1 MTRTVNDLIR
11 EDVPR
16 TDKND
21 TLYHAFKLIEKS
33 GIDKV
38 IVLEKRMLLPGKE
51 VKSIAGVMTSRD
63 IILKLATQR
72 LSRTTPS
79 RLHVASFMSSPAI
92 TIELDKSIVEAA
104 KLMVSKRIGILPVV
118 NGEDIV
124 GAILKTDIVRLAE
137 QDDTEVRTI
146 MDASPVLARTTDRV
160 VKVRQDMLDTDTSF
174 VPVLDENDELV
185 GYVSIYEL
193 ACVFMKFEDIVP
205 SKYKKERITHLIVE
219 DIMRF
224 RPPKLRLTD
233 TVSQAVAEIMKKGS
247 RGAVIIDE
255 IGKVAGVVTIDILLK
270 HLVTNKRE
278 LLS

>member
-1 MTRTVNDLIR
+1 MTRIVNDLIR

-33 GIDKV
+33 GIDKI
-38 IVLEKRMLLPGKE
+38 IVLENRVISPGRE
-51 VKSIAGVMTSRD
+51 IKSIAGVMTSRD
-63 IILKLATQR
+63 IVLKLATQR
-72 LSRTTPS
+72 LSVTTPS
-79 RLHVASFMSSPAI
+79 RVHVASFMSSPAI
-92 TIELDKSIVEAA
+92 TIDPDKSVVEAA
-104 KLMVSKRIGILPVV
+104 ELMANKGISILPVV
-118 NGEDIV
+118 SGEDVV

-160 VKVRQDMLDTDTSF
+160 VKVRQDMLATDTSF
-174 VPVLDENDELV
+174 VPILDENDELV
-185 GYVSIYEL
+185 GYVTIYEL
-193 ACVFMKFEDIVP
+193 AYAFMKFEDIVP
-205 SKYKKERITHLIVE
+205 SKYKKGRITHLIVE

-247 RGAVIIDE
+247 RGAVVLDE

>member
-38 IVLEKRMLLPGKE
+38 IVLENRMISLGKE

-63 IILKLATQR
+63 IVLKLATQR
-72 LSRTTPS
+72 LSRTTPG

-118 NGEDIV
+118 NGEDVV

-160 VKVRQDMLDTDTSF
+160 VKVRQDVLATDTSF

-185 GYVSIYEL
+185 GYVTIYEL
-193 ACVFMKFEDIVP
+193 AYIFMKFEDIVP
-205 SKYKKERITHLIVE
+205 SKYRKERITHLIVE

-247 RGAVIIDE
+247 RGAVVIDE

-270 HLVTNKRE
+270 HLVTNKCE

>member
-1 MTRTVNDLIR
+1 MARAVNDLIR

-16 TDKND
+16 IDKND

-38 IVLEKRMLLPGKE
+38 IVLENRIITPGKE
-51 VKSIAGVMTSRD
+51 VKSLAGIMTSRD
-63 IILKLATQR
+63 IVLKLATQR
-72 LSRTTPS
+72 LSRTTPG
-79 RLHVASFMSSPAI
+79 RLHVASFMNSPAI
-92 TIELDKSIVEAA
+92 TIGPDKSVLEAA
-104 KLMVSKRIGILPVV
+104 NLMISKKIGILPVV
-118 NGEDIV
+118 SGGNVV
-124 GAILKTDIVRLAE
+124 GAILKTDIAKLLE

-160 VKVRQDMLDTDTSF
+160 VKVRQDMLATDTSF
-174 VPVLDENDELV
+174 VPVLDDNDELV
-185 GYVSIYEL
+185 GYVTIYDL
-193 ACVFMKFEDIVP
+193 AYAFMKFEDIVP
-205 SKYKKERITHLIVE
+205 AKYKKERITHLIIE

-233 TVSQAVAEIMKKGS
+233 TVSQAVAEIMKKNS
-247 RGAVIIDE
+247 RGAVVIDE

-270 HLVTNKRE
+270 HLVTNKQE

>member
-1 MTRTVNDLIR
+1 MARTVNDLIR

-16 TDKND
+16 IDKND

-38 IVLEKRMLLPGKE
+38 IVLENRMISPGKE
-51 VKSIAGVMTSRD
+51 VKLIAGVMTSRD
-63 IILKLATQR
+63 IVLKLATQR
-72 LSRTTPS
+72 LSRTTPG
-79 RLHVASFMSSPAI
+79 RLHVASFMNSPAI
-92 TIELDKSIVEAA
+92 TIKRDKSVLEAA
-104 KLMVSKRIGILPVV
+104 KLMISKKIGILPVMS
-118 NGEDIV
+118 GENIV
-124 GAILKTDIVRLAE
+124 GAILKTDIARLLE

-160 VKVRQDMLDTDTSF
+160 VKVRQDMLATDTSF
-174 VPVLDENDELV
+174 VPVLDENDEPV
-185 GYVSIYEL
+185 GYVTIYEL
-193 ACVFMKFEDIVP
+193 AYAFMKFEDIVP
-205 SKYKKERITHLIVE
+205 SKYKKERITHLIIE

-224 RPPKLRLTD
+224 RPPKLRPTD

-247 RGAVIIDE
+247 RGAVVIDE

-270 HLVTNKRE
+270 HLVTNKHE

>member
-38 IVLEKRMLLPGKE
+38 IVLENRMISLGKE

-63 IILKLATQR
+63 IVLKLATQR
-72 LSRTTPS
+72 LSRTTPG

-92 TIELDKSIVEAA
+92 TIELDESIVEAA

-118 NGEDIV
+118 NGEDVV

-160 VKVRQDMLDTDTSF
+160 VKVRQDVLATDTSF

-185 GYVSIYEL
+185 GYVTIYEL
-193 ACVFMKFEDIVP
+193 AYIFMKFEDIVP
-205 SKYKKERITHLIVE
+205 SKYRKERITHLIVE

-247 RGAVIIDE
+247 RGAVVIDE

>member
-38 IVLEKRMLLPGKE
+38 IVLENRMISLGKE

-63 IILKLATQR
+63 IVLKLATQR
-72 LSRTTPS
+72 LSRTTPG

-118 NGEDIV
+118 NGEDVV

-160 VKVRQDMLDTDTSF
+160 VKVRQDVLATDTSF

-185 GYVSIYEL
+185 GYVTIYEL
-193 ACVFMKFEDIVP
+193 AYLFMKFEDIVP
-205 SKYKKERITHLIVE
+205 SKYRKERITHIIVE

-247 RGAVIIDE
+247 RGAVVIDE
-255 IGKVAGVVTIDILLK
+255 IGKVAGVVTIDVLLK

>member
-174 VPVLDENDELV
+174 VPVIDENDELV